1 MFSRAVRRLYTP
13 RASGSTPRAR
23 RAASGSLATSLPST
37 STRPLSGRIRVYSIR
52 SVVVLPA
59 PLGPSSP
66 VISPSRA
73 SKPTSSTATTRV
85 LSLPLPLPGKVLRR
99 CSAMIMS
106 SGLPAVERGER
117 RHVAQVVQ
125 AFAVERGRVG
135 GVEELRHQLRH
146 AAGADHVVALA
157 AQHEEAR
164 VGQRLDHFLA
174 VARRRDR
181 VELALQDDRGHVAT

>member
-37 STRPLSGRIRVYSIR
+37 RTRPPSGRISVYSIR

-59 PLGPSSP
+59 PLGPSRP

-73 SKPTSSTATTRV
+73 SKPTSSTATTGV
-85 LSLPLPLPGKVLRR
+85 LSLPLPGKVLRR
-99 CSAMIMS
+99 CSAMIMC

-157 AQHEEAR
+157 AQHEQAR

-174 VARRRDR
+174 VARRSDR
-181 VELALQDDRGHVAT
+181 VELALQDD